1 MAVVYPLANGNWSTV
16 ANWYSGGLAYGQ
28 LPLAGDD
35 VYADGKVVAID
46 VDITVN
52 LLTTLQRSGGANP
65 NSGNFTC
72 STARTITANT
82 IQGWMMGLSLNST
95 GVTINVIATNILSY
109 SYNQAGYSSISI
121 SGTSGTVNITA
132 NSIYNNI
139 ATYSNCIVIGGSATV
154 NITSTISTASN
165 YFGVITNGTS
175 TLNFTGNVGCGQSAS
190 VASIT
195 QNGAGGTTNVTGAL
209 IGASSANGWCIQNTI
224 GTVNILSNQTMTGTT
239 GIAVYNNSGTTN
251 WGTVG
256 SPINIYGATSG
267 AASGFY
273 ACYLAGVG
281 NVTLYGNII
290 LQSYAWSTGQGLFRH
305 GNASAILTING
316 NVTGGTVPN
325 TMGVNLEQTG
335 TVIVNGNVTG
345 GSHATNTP
353 ALSMSQAG
361 TFTVNGIVTSNA
373 FPAIHSTV
381 VTAKFNLLGNIV
393 NTAGLVAYYG
403 SLNVKISPSNA
414 QQITY
419 IDTNNV
425 NRILATSNITAG
437 APLPANVRNGLVY
450 GSLSQYLGTLIMA
463 TPDNVRNGVNTDA
476 TVGTADLTAEDIFNE
491 IGSSSNTIAVR
502 LRNVSTVETTG
513 DQLASYT
520 V

>member
-1 MAVVYPLANGNWSTV
+1 MAIVYPLANGNWSTV
-16 ANWYSGGLAYGQ
+16 ANWYSGGVAYGQ
-28 LPLAGDD
+28 LPLSTDD

-52 LLTTLQRSGGANP
+52 LLTTLQRVGGANP
-65 NSGNFTC
+65 NTGGFTC
-72 STARTITANT
+72 STARTLNIANISGVYACLTLTA
-82 IQGWMMGLSLNST
+82 T
-95 GVTINVIATNILSY
+95 GVTQNIIST
-109 SYNQAGYSSISI
+109 SISSFTLAQGSSGTI
-121 SGTSGTVNITA
+121 QITGTSGTVNITA
-132 NSIYNNI
+132 TNIFQTGYVQGYCIYNAGT
-139 ATYSNCIVIGGSATV
+139 ATLNVIG
-154 NITSTISTASN
+154 NTSGNASYGIGN
-165 YFGVITNGTS
+165 NNGI
-175 TLNFTGNVGCGQSAS
+175 LNFTGNIQSTAG
-190 VASIT
+190 SIT
-195 QNGAGGTTNVTGAL
+195 SIFQNAASGTTNITGNL
-209 IGASSANGWCIQNTI
+209 TGGLSSSGYCVYNNF

-239 GIAVYNNSGTTN
+239 GIGVYNNSGTTN

-273 ACYLAGVG
+273 ACYLAGG
-281 NVTLYGNII
+281 GAVTLYGNII

-305 GNASAILTING
+305 GNASATLTING

-325 TMGVNLEQTG
+325 TMGLNNENTG

-345 GSHATNTP
+345 GTNATNTP
-353 ALSMSQAG
+353 ALYISQAG

-373 FPAIHSTV
+373 YPAIFSTV
-381 VTAKFNLLGNIV
+381 TTAKFNLLGDIV
-393 NTAGLVAYYG
+393 NTAGLSAYYG
-403 SLNVKISPSNA
+403 SFNVKISPSNA